1 MNISLSVLLLVFGA
15 LTFWILNESSLR
27 WYIKTLCISAFCLFT
42 VVFWSSI
49 HTYLGWPA
57 LEKEMPDKSL
67 IHWVIVKEPDK
78 FTKSK
83 GDIYIVLESLD
94 VKGGNPLTKFFGYKK
109 DKIEPRV
116 YGLPYSRKLHE
127 QLEKEVMGKLKKG
140 QPVFGRLTKEKQ
152 GSPTKGEKGKTGK
165 KGGGSE
171 SQDQDW
177 EFHELSPSEIHR
189 KPSQ

>member
-27 WYIKTLCISAFCLFT
+27 WYMKTLCISAFCLFT

-57 LEKEMPDKSL
+57 LEKEMPNKSL
-67 IHWVIVKEPDK
+67 IHWVIIKEPNK
-78 FTKSK
+78 IIKSE
-83 GDIYIVLESLD
+83 GDIYIMLESVD
-94 VKGGNPLTKFFGYKK
+94 VKGGNSLTKFFGYKK
-109 DKIEPRV
+109 DKVEPRV

-140 QPVFGRLTKEKQ
+140 QPVFGRLTKGKE
-152 GSPTKGEKGKTGK
+152 GPSSKGEKGKSDK
-165 KGGGSE
+165 KGEGSE
-171 SQDQDW
+171 SQEQGW
-177 EFHELSPSEIHR
+177 EFHELSPSEIHQ
-189 KPSQ
+189 KPTQ

>member
-15 LTFWILNESSLR
+15 LTFWILNESSLK

-42 VVFWSSI
+42 VIFWSSI

-57 LEKEMPDKSL
+57 LEKEMPDKAL
-67 IHWVIVKEPDK
+67 IHWVIVKEPNK
-78 FTKSK
+78 IIKSE
-83 GDIYIVLESLD
+83 GDIYIMLESLD
-94 VKGGNPLTKFFGYKK
+94 VKGGNSLTKFFGYKK
-109 DKIEPRV
+109 NKIEPRV

-140 QPVFGRLTKEKQ
+140 QPVLGRLAKGKQ
-152 GSPTKGEKGKTGK
+152 GLPSKGKKGESSK

-177 EFHELSPSEIHR
+177 EFHELSPSEIHQ
-189 KPSQ
+189 KPTQ